1 MTRQALQYSYT
12 YLVFKEHNRQK
23 FGALLQSIIG
33 NFKSI
38 IGSSLPHSIQS
49 NMYMHI
55 IDSYMATQRDGRER
69 NGTP

>member
-12 YLVFKEHNRQK
+12 LFLRNIIGDNRQK

-38 IGSSLPHSIQS
+38 IGSSL
-49 NMYMHI
+49 NT
-55 IDSYMATQRDGRER
+55 TQGYKYKMLFK
-69 NGTP
+69 